1 MAAPHD
7 PPSAAEL
14 VAAVRAF
21 LDGEADLG
29 TGGWARYQTRI
40 ATNILRMV
48 ERELAL
54 GPSQAAAHAAALARL
69 GVAGEG
75 ELAKAIRAG
84 RLDDRRDA
92 VVAVVRETVA
102 AKLEVANPGYLRS

>member
-7 PPSAAEL
+7 PPSAVEL

-21 LDGEADLG
+21 LEGEIGDDS
-29 TGGWARYQTRI
+29 WSRYQLRV

-54 GPSQAAAHAAALARL
+54 GPGHARAHQAALARL
-69 GVAGEG
+69 GVVDEA
-75 ELAKAIRAG
+75 ELAHAIRSGA
-84 RLDDRRDA
+84 LDDRREE
-92 VVAVVRETVA
+92 VLAVVRETVA
-102 AKLEVANPGYLRS
+102 AKLEVANPAYRRS